1 MSDGRVIRVPAWFVR
16 LLHERTILV
25 LSVIFLLATGA
36 LMWHIHH
43 LQANLVQSQ
52 GLQDAARYSQALAE
66 FRTLYTSEVVTTVK
80 DHGIEVTHDYKNREN
95 AIPFPAT
102 LSMLLGNLMA
112 EHGSGGRTRL
122 YSAYPFPWRQD
133 TGGLQDAFS
142 RDAWDAFQ
150 DNSEEPFYRFEDYDG
165 RPALRYATA
174 DLMRPSCVNCHNTH
188 PDTPKNDWKVGDVR
202 GVLEVITP
210 LDGAIAQSRTNLRG
224 TFVLMIGM
232 TLLVLSGLAVVIH
245 KLRHTASELEQRV
258 RRRTAALSESEMRI
272 HAIVDA
278 AADGIITIDE
288 RGTIEEFNGA
298 AQRIFGYGAEEVVGK
313 NINIL
318 MPEPYRSEHDGH
330 LHNYDRTGEKKI
342 IGIRRELVGQRRD
355 GSTFPLDLIVS
366 EVRLSQGR
374 VYTALVHDITKR
386 KQAEEALRENQEYI
400 ENIIGSMIDMLI
412 VVTPDGRIATVNRA
426 TLELLG
432 YAQEDLIGQSFGVVM
447 RDEDG
452 HTSDVSVS
460 KRGLPVERSLLR
472 GLVQGG
478 SISNV
483 EAAYVTKDGREIPV
497 VLSGSVM
504 RSEDGETRGIVCVAQ
519 DLTRR
524 RRLEVQLSHAQKLES
539 IGQLA
544 AGIAHEINTPTQ
556 FVGDNTRFLK
566 DSFVGLTR
574 LIQQFTQ
581 ALDGT
586 TTDHPWSERREELK
600 AAVAEADLDYLM
612 EEIPKAIDQSLEG
625 IERVAKIVR
634 SMKEFSHPSGEE
646 KQPVDL
652 NKAIETTVTV
662 ARNEWKYV
670 SEVETDLD
678 ASLPLVPCHAGDINQ
693 VILNMI
699 VNAAHAIG
707 TVVDDGGAEK
717 GKITIRTRLDGEHAE
732 ISISDTGAGMSEG
745 VRSRIFDP
753 FFTTKEVGK
762 GTGQGLAISQDVI
775 VRKHGGHIA
784 VESEPGQ
791 GTTFTITLPL
801 TPVNGEE
808 NTVGATSDEAAH
820 SVC

>member
-1 MSDGRVIRVPAWFVR
+1 M
-16 LLHERTILV
+16 
-25 LSVIFLLATGA
+25 
-36 LMWHIHH
+36 
-43 LQANLVQSQ
+43 
-52 GLQDAARYSQALAE
+52 
-66 FRTLYTSEVVTTVK
+66 
-80 DHGIEVTHDYKNREN
+80 
-95 AIPFPAT
+95 
-102 LSMLLGNLMA
+102 
-112 EHGSGGRTRL
+112 
-122 YSAYPFPWRQD
+122 
-133 TGGLQDAFS
+133 
-142 RDAWDAFQ
+142 
-150 DNSEEPFYRFEDYDG
+150 
-165 RPALRYATA
+165 
-174 DLMRPSCVNCHNTH
+174 
-188 PDTPKNDWKVGDVR
+188 
-202 GVLEVITP
+202 
-210 LDGAIAQSRTNLRG
+210 RG

-258 RRRTAALSESEMRI
+258 VERTATLEESEARI
-272 HAIVDA
+272 RNILDNA
-278 AADGIITIDE
+278 ASGIITIDE
-288 RGTIEEFNGA
+288 HGTIESFNKA
-298 AQRIFGYGAEEVVGK
+298 AERMFGYRADELRGK

-318 MPEPYRSEHDGH
+318 MPSPYREEHDAYLGKYR
-330 LHNYDRTGEKKI
+330 NTGVQKI
-342 IGIRRELVGQRRD
+342 IGTRRELVGQRRD
-355 GSTFPLDLIVS
+355 GSTFPLDLHVS

-374 VYTALVHDITKR
+374 IYTGLVHDITKR
-386 KQAEEALRENQEYI
+386 KQAEEALRENQDYI
-400 ENIIGSMIDMLI
+400 ENIIGSIIDMLI

-426 TLELLG
+426 TLELLR
-432 YAQEDLIGQSFGVVM
+432 YTQEDLIGQSFGVVM
-447 RDEDG
+447 RDGDG
-452 HTSDVSVS
+452 QTSELIVS
-460 KRGLPVERSLLR
+460 KRALPVKRSLLR
-472 GLVQGG
+472 GLVQDG

-483 EAAYVTKDGREIPV
+483 EAVYLTKDGREIPV

-504 RSEDGETRGIVCVAQ
+504 RSQNGEIRGIVCVAQ
-519 DLTRR
+519 DLTERR
-524 RRLEVQLSHAQKLES
+524 NLKVQLSHAQKLES

-566 DSFVGLTR
+566 DSFVDLTQ
-574 LIQQFTQ
+574 LIQHFRQ
-581 ALDGT
+581 ALDGS
-586 TTDHPWSERREELK
+586 DGDRPWPERSEELR

-634 SMKEFSHPSGEE
+634 SMKEFSHPSGEK

-717 GKITIRTRLDGEHAE
+717 GKIRIRTRQVGDHAE
-732 ISISDTGAGMSEG
+732 ISISDTGMGMPEE
-745 VRSRIFDP
+745 VRSRVFDP

-762 GTGQGLAISQDVI
+762 GTGQGLAISHNVI

-784 VESEPGQ
+784 VKSEPGK
-791 GTTFTITLPL
+791 GTTFTIRLPL
-801 TPVNGEE
+801 TPVDGDG
-808 NTVGATSDEAAH
+808 NTVGAISDEAAH